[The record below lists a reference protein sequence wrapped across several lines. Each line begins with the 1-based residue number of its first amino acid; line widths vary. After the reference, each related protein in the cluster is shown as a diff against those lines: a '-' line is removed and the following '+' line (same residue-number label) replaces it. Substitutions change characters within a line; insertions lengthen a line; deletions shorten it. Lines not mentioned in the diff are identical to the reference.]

1 MVIGVVLALFTARG
15 SIQAEQG
22 ASTPGQFAA
31 SLKWNES
38 SRGPLLY
45 LSNRPL
51 QVKDN
56 PQIEGGFATF
66 ASGSLHV
73 IAPAQMTVIDPDYKQ
88 SPNTY
93 DGLPRNEKVLYL
105 ASTFTKSQFEEACNK
120 GIGLSSMTQEQQ
132 AVYRS
137 ILPSEFKYQTT
148 SVWNPNDR
156 SSAPPATTQ
165 ITLTPDEE
173 SQVLLKFYKQMT
185 LGVRLGT
192 NGSFSAISAQ
202 DWDRHK
208 PGTKLST
215 RIDSATED
223 KNSAFGIEIRKSYPN
238 QAKPSD
244 LNYKSSS
251 YDMAFPLT
259 PSSTVKEI
267 CQKASELIHRTIIS
281 DARFQNEVVTTL
293 GTSARCGDVLKGLAL
308 CLTGTYR
315 QVGETYVLTSD
326 LEGIGTKMTKL
337 GYWHW
342 NLNQLVRKESENW
355 KGKMA
360 ANQAIQSIGYASD
373 DALTPNEAMRKF
385 MDTDFEQGEKT
396 MPASLLTPA
405 WSQLLNSKDNHF
417 GEPLRTDVAEPWDSA
432 FWCFVAPGNETLR
445 WESELDDMNAFTH
458 YAERHRGGGPA
469 QEQKIID
476 LASVPGAA
484 LVYQT
489 DDADLAS
496 NLPRVAR
503 AQGFTEV
510 WLQTTQSQALAA
522 ATEAGKVTGI
532 AVKIVVEPFT
542 AMGAHRNDPL
552 DRTILGDPFSQG
564 QSLVNGSEWVLS
576 SNEMFSANERLVNF
590 LNPTSANLAEYWK
603 LLANLSRKP
612 DLSGTV
618 LLSGTPEGYE
628 QRSEWAEYEPPQMA
642 APLSLGYTMDLRE
655 KFLLAN
661 SVDPVDLLEVRDQ
674 FDLQSLEQ
682 SISSFGELNNY
693 TYGKVAETPPS
704 FRDKWDK
711 FRSEANEEQLNK
723 FESLFP
729 NTILVEWR
737 RKIHDTSRNWDSVV
751 SMHTDDPAEQTMDDD
766 PYVKKIPTDAYYL
779 QIVGF
784 PLSEGAVNH
793 MRRHLGIRIKKQ
805 ATKFA
810 IDLRAVP
817 PDQLERT
824 LKLLFASKPV
834 KQ

>member
-1 MVIGVVLALFTARG
+1 MVTGIVLALLTSRA
-15 SIQAEQG
+15 SLQAEQVDRT
-22 ASTPGQFAA
+22 AGQFAT
-31 SLKWNES
+31 SLKWSEK

-45 LSNRPL
+45 LPYRQL

-56 PQIEGGFATF
+56 PQIDGGFSTF
-66 ASGSLHV
+66 AAGSLHV

-88 SPNTY
+88 SPNVY
-93 DGLPRNEKVLYL
+93 DGLPRNDKVLYL
-105 ASTFTKSQFEEACNK
+105 ASTFTKTQFEEACGK
-120 GIGLSSMTQEQQ
+120 GIGLGSMTQEQQ

-148 SVWNPNDR
+148 AVWNPNDR
-156 SSAPPATTQ
+156 SSTPPTTTQ
-165 ITLTPDEE
+165 TTLTPDEE
-173 SQVLLKFYKQMT
+173 SQVLLKLYKQMT

-223 KNSAFGIEIRKSYPN
+223 KNSAFGIEIRKSFPN

-244 LNYKSSS
+244 LNYKSSA
-251 YDMAFPLT
+251 YDVAFPLT
-259 PSSTVKEI
+259 ATTSVKEI
-267 CQKASELIHRTIIS
+267 CQKASELIHKTIIS
-281 DARFQNEVVTTL
+281 DARFQNDVVTTL
-293 GTSARCGDVLKGLAL
+293 GTTARCGDVLKGLAL

-315 QVGETYVLTSD
+315 KVGETYVLTSD
-326 LEGIGTKMTKL
+326 LEGIGTKMMKL

-342 NLNQLVRKESENW
+342 NLTQLARKESENW
-355 KGKMA
+355 KRKIA
-360 ANQAIQSIGYASD
+360 ANPAIQSIGYAPGD
-373 DALTPNEAMRKF
+373 DLTPNEAMRKF

-445 WESELDDMNAFTH
+445 WESQLEDMNAFTH
-458 YAERHRGGGPA
+458 YAERHRSGGSA
-469 QEQKIID
+469 QEQKKVD
-476 LASVPGAA
+476 LASVPGSA
-484 LVYQT
+484 LIYQT
-489 DDADLAS
+489 DDVDLAS
-496 NLPRVAR
+496 NLPQLAK
-503 AQGFTEV
+503 AQGFTEL
-510 WLQTTQSQALAA
+510 WLQTAQSQALSA
-522 ATEAGKVTGI
+522 ATQASKELGI
-532 AVKIVVEPFT
+532 AVKLVVEPFT
-542 AMGAHRNDPL
+542 AMGARRNDPL
-552 DRTILGDPFSQG
+552 DRTILGDTFSQG
-564 QSLVNGSEWVLS
+564 QDLVNGSEWVVS
-576 SNEMFSANERLVNF
+576 SNEMFSANARLVNF
-590 LNPTSANLAEYWK
+590 LNPTSANLTEYWK
-603 LLANLSRKP
+603 LLASLSRKP
-612 DLSGTV
+612 GLSGTV
-618 LLSGTPEGYE
+618 LLTGTPEGYE

-655 KFLLAN
+655 KFLLTN
-661 SVDPVDLLEVRDQ
+661 SVDPVDLLEVREQ
-674 FDLQSLEQ
+674 IDLQPLEQ

-704 FRDKWDK
+704 YRDKWDK
-711 FRSEANEEQLNK
+711 FRSETNEEQVNK
-723 FESLFP
+723 FESLFA

-751 SMHTDDPAEQTMDDD
+751 SVHTDDPAEQTMDDD
-766 PYVKKIPTDAYYL
+766 PYVKKIPADAYYL

-817 PDQLERT
+817 ADQLERT
-824 LKLLFASKPV
+824 CKLLFATKAV
-834 KQ
+834 Q